1 MIFRKREER
10 VSYDSNEIKRAVEN
24 TGPSQLDEK
33 DYSKPSFS
41 YKDSEF
47 PDTAPLFVKV
57 EKYREI
63 VGSINELKRFI
74 SGIKQLFI
82 VMNELQEI
90 QNNSVNMLRA
100 HVQRLEKSVEWV
112 DQSLLRPA
120 GFEEPMHGEVEVRQ
134 IEQSLSELQR
144 EIS

>member
-1 MIFRKREER
+1 
-10 VSYDSNEIKRAVEN
+10 
-24 TGPSQLDEK
+24 
-33 DYSKPSFS
+33 
-41 YKDSEF
+41 
-47 PDTAPLFVKV
+47 
-57 EKYREI
+57 
-63 VGSINELKRFI
+63 
-74 SGIKQLFI
+74 
-82 VMNELQEI
+82 MNELQEI

-144 EIS
+144 EISGLKRDLEKLG